1 MATEPDKEA
10 HIMIKMIPATFSLKN
25 VGLWLILAFGV
36 VACGGESDEPSAAE
50 KALNELQAKYDELSQ
65 KELSDPV
72 KWAAEDLE
80 NIGDW
85 EYKVETLSLDSAE
98 EFEAAL
104 NELGNDRWEVI
115 WMEKKSVGYTV
126 FLKKPAVSYLNK
138 IPLSSLGRF
147 VIDDSGSEE

>member
-1 MATEPDKEA
+1 M
-10 HIMIKMIPATFSLKN
+10 IMNTGSVFSRKYI
-25 VGLWLILAFGV
+25 GLCLILVFGV
-36 VACGGESDEPSAAE
+36 AACGGESDEPSAAE
-50 KALNELQAKYDELSQ
+50 KALDELQSKYDELSQ
-65 KELSDPV
+65 KEFKDPV

-85 EYKVETLSLDSAE
+85 EYKVETLPLDSAE

-115 WMEKKSVGYTV
+115 WMEKNTVGYTV

>member
-1 MATEPDKEA
+1 M
-10 HIMIKMIPATFSLKN
+10 IMNYGSGFSRKYI
-25 VGLWLILAFGV
+25 GLYLILAFGV
-36 VACGGESDEPSAAE
+36 AACGGESDEPSAAE
-50 KALNELQAKYDELSQ
+50 KAVDELQAKYDELSQ
-65 KELSDPV
+65 KEFNDPV

-85 EYKVETLSLDSAE
+85 EYKVETLPLDSAE

-115 WMEKKSVGYTV
+115 WMEKNTVGYTV

>member
-1 MATEPDKEA
+1 MIMNYGSGFSRK
-10 HIMIKMIPATFSLKN
+10 HI
-25 VGLWLILAFGV
+25 GLCLILAFGV
-36 VACGGESDEPSAAE
+36 AACGGESGDPSAAE
-50 KALNELQAKYDELSQ
+50 KALDELQSKYDELTQ
-65 KELSDPV
+65 KELNDPV

-85 EYKVETLSLDSAE
+85 EYKVETLPLDSAE

-115 WMEKKSVGYTV
+115 WMEKNTVGYTV